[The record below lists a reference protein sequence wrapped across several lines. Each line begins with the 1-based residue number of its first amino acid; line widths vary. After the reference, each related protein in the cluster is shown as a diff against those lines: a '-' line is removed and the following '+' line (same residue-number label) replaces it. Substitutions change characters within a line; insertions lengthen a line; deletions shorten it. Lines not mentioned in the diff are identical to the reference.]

1 MLRCF
6 AGVLLLG
13 LLASTTE
20 ATVVFDQ
27 PHSGSGALHKSSW
40 YPPDGLDGDAYC
52 WDSFTLAS
60 SSAIAELR
68 WRGGYELH
76 PAGGQSPVYDFEIS
90 IYRSIAGNSQPD
102 MGPGGRLVHYMAGG
116 NAAESPAGS
125 FGGVAMYDYAFT
137 LPSPF
142 QATAGTTYW
151 VQIEGWQNIVF
162 PNYAPDWGFAV
173 GTGGNNSHFRFITGG
188 TFQTIT
194 NDLAFSLVASNAPTV
209 TIVASVNP
217 AGAGN
222 VTGAGAYPIGSTV
235 TLVASPQ
242 PGWGFTNWTEA
253 GIPVSTNTTCS
264 FTATVDRTLVAN
276 FGPAY
281 TIVTAASPSYAGTT
295 TGDGVYTQGSTVT
308 VSATPNHG
316 FVFDSWSDGSP
327 DATHSFAAASDL
339 WITAFFR
346 SARDAVT
353 FDFDAGPVSTSL
365 PLDWTVNHLT
375 GHFTGNFSVQQVG
388 TVGISP
394 IGFSGLCLW
403 PNSVFSSDLV
413 ITFSETLTDLAILV
427 ATVDNDCDV
436 SARMRVTA
444 YMGATFVG
452 TNTVVPPQG
461 VYPSA
466 TLAIAAPAGFDRAVV
481 HWDAPGSVCQ
491 DYAPIFLADVL
502 TVTRAVPPVSVGG
515 AGSGS
520 PRLLVAA
527 PNPFQNA
534 TAVHFELPHAGDV
547 DMLVFDASGRRVR
560 TLWTGHAAA
569 GMRSVTWD
577 GADDAGRQLSPGV
590 YLIRLDAAGVHRE
603 RRVVRIN

>member
-1 MLRCF
+1 MLRSF
-6 AGVLLLG
+6 VGVLLLG
-13 LLASTTE
+13 LLAAPSG

-27 PHSGSGALHKSSW
+27 PHNGSGVLHKSSW

-60 SSAIAELR
+60 SAAIVDLR

-76 PAGGQSPVYDFEIS
+76 PLGGQSPVYDYEIS

-102 MGPGGRLVHYMAGG
+102 MGPGGRLVHYLAGG
-116 NAAESPAGS
+116 NAGETPAGS
-125 FGGVAMYDYAFT
+125 FGGVAMYDYVFT

-151 VQIEGWQNIVF
+151 VQVVGWQNIVF

-194 NDLAFSLVASNAPTV
+194 NDLAFSLVSSDAPTV
-209 TIVASVNP
+209 AIAASASP
-217 AGAGN
+217 PGAGHI
-222 VTGAGAYPIGSTV
+222 TGAGAYPIGSTV

-242 PGWGFTNWTEA
+242 PGWGFTSWTE
-253 GIPVSTNTTCS
+253 GVVPVSTNTTYS
-264 FTATVDRTLVAN
+264 FIATVDRTLVAN
-276 FGPAY
+276 FDPAY
-281 TIVTAASPSYAGTT
+281 TIVTAASPPYAGTT

-316 FVFDSWSDGSP
+316 FVFDAWSDGNV
-327 DATHSFAAASDL
+327 DATHSFVAASDL

-346 SARDAVT
+346 SAPDAAT
-353 FDFDAGPVSTSL
+353 FDFDAGPVATTL

-375 GHFTGNFSVQQVG
+375 GHFSGDFSVQQVG

-403 PNSVFSSDLV
+403 PNSVFPSDLV
-413 ITFSETLTDLAILV
+413 ITFSETLTRLSIRV
-427 ATVDNDCDV
+427 ATADNDCDV

-444 YMGATFVG
+444 YMGATWVG

-466 TLAIAAPAGFDRAVV
+466 VLEIVAPAGFNRAVV

-502 TVTRAVPPVSVGG
+502 TVTRLAPVSAGEP
-515 AGSGS
+515 GSGS
-520 PRLLVAA
+520 PRLFVA
-527 PNPFQNA
+527 PNPFQKA
-534 TAVHFELPHAGDV
+534 TAVRFELPHAGEVDV
-547 DMLVFDASGRRVR
+547 RVFDVSGRRVR
-560 TLWTGHAAA
+560 SLWSGHVAS
-569 GMRSVTWD
+569 GVRSVTWD
-577 GADDAGRQLSPGV
+577 GADDAGRRVGPGV
-590 YLIRLDAAGVHRE
+590 YVIRLDAAGVHRE
-603 RRVVRIN
+603 RRVVRMN